1 MYQVYFCNHP
11 SPLKNIKMKI
21 SPLDYSVMALF
32 DYLQDNNYVCSMDNL
47 YNSAT
52 FFRKSYT
59 LDNRVMV
66 HGVVRKGMQVIPD
79 VVKQEEAK
87 NQNKQIQVKV
97 KVIVTVLQCGKECP
111 DLVASS
117 IYDKNPVHFLI
128 MVCTEIKWVEKIK
141 KFYNVGT
148 GLIEKMNFL
157 RMNNI

>member
-52 FFRKSYT
+52 FCRKAYT
-59 LDNRVMV
+59 HDKRLMV
-66 HGVVRKGMQVIPD
+66 HGVERKGVRGIPA
-79 VVKQEEAK
+79 VVKQEEVK
-87 NQNKQIQVKV
+87 NRKKQIQVIGTV
-97 KVIVTVLQCGKECP
+97 KSAVLQGDKECP

-117 IYDKNPVHFLI
+117 IYDTRPVNFMI
-128 MVCTEIKWVEKIK
+128 MVCTEIKWVEKIRK
-141 KFYNVGT
+141 VYNVET
-148 GLIEKMNFL
+148 GLIEKMYFY
-157 RMNNI
+157 I